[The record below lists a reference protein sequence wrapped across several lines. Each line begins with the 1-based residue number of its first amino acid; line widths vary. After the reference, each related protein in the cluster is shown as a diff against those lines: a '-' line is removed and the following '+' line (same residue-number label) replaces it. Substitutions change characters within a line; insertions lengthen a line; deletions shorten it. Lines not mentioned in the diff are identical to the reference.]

1 MDVEKLIVLVQDRPC
16 LWDLRCSEYQDRYKK
31 DAAWEEV
38 TQDLFAAI
46 WQTTKGQSRR
56 NLIEEVKNRWRSC
69 RDQFRKEMRKQG
81 RSGAGLP
88 KKRPYLFRE
97 QLMFLRAVM
106 DLRPTEDN
114 LEEDEEESAPQLSS
128 ACDEEPTAGQQE
140 SLPGPTPGPSEPPA
154 ASGAD
159 SPPLPLALPIRS
171 RRRANPPAES
181 NVNVQVL
188 DYLSRARQED
198 HHDMFARSLAHYMR
212 QLPPE
217 RLLRTRTSVE
227 IVLELAN
234 SLPDPSMM
242 HDALENLRRYGQL
255 IVPKHPTVS
264 QPFPDQPQMPP
275 PRDHYGPPMAPYV
288 PQIQGEPSYG
298 PPGPSPS
305 RAGPPSQAQYSRAPS
320 QGQYSCA
327 YSTATTWGANGDSD
341 RMSKSAS

>member
-1 MDVEKLIVLVQDRPC
+1 MANDQRPKSQEFN
-16 LWDLRCSEYQDRYKK
+16 LYALLYVSLPITLEIDPCSFL
-31 DAAWEEV
+31 AFLLPV
-38 TQDLFAAI
+38 
-46 WQTTKGQSRR
+46 
-56 NLIEEVKNRWRSC
+56 EEVKNRWRSC

-81 RSGAGLP
+81 LSGAGLH

-114 LEEDEEESAPQLSS
+114 LEEEGEESAPQLSS
-128 ACDEEPTAGQQE
+128 ACEEETTAGQQE
-140 SLPGPTPGPSEPPA
+140 TVPGPTPAPSEPPA

-159 SPPLPLALPIRS
+159 SPPPPLALPIRS

-234 SLPDPSMM
+234 SLPDPSVM

-255 IVPKHPTVS
+255 IDFSFS
-264 QPFPDQPQMPP
+264 QCSSSQVNTKFNFSKQSVK
-275 PRDHYGPPMAPYV
+275 MAEKIHRSLESCYD
-288 PQIQGEPSYG
+288 IGETK
-298 PPGPSPS
+298 
-305 RAGPPSQAQYSRAPS
+305 RH
-320 QGQYSCA
+320 
-327 YSTATTWGANGDSD
+327 
-341 RMSKSAS
+341 M